1 MITKWNNF
9 YRRKYIVDKKNA
21 RLWNIWLPKQCFLC
35 HVEMQTKRELMN
47 YKNERRV
54 AQILPNL
61 NENNPEEGER
71 IKAFVTRNELSFR
84 SQPCTG
90 DKGPFLWQTGQDKYL
105 RRRGRPED
113 AIGSKIIPIKKCLN
127 GNHGN
132 LVNANQG
139 FYPKLFCLFLCFSAQ
154 LHCWLNAILC
164 VVCKLILALH
174 TSIGLSENRNDFW
187 QS

>member
-1 MITKWNNF
+1 MFIIYCIAVNILST
-9 YRRKYIVDKKNA
+9 KKNA